1 MSLNDLLARLW
12 ASVVALFL
20 GVFCLSMALPA
31 SAQIFEQC
39 SPRSDAWHFKPTDES
54 KAAARQREEARC
66 TAENAVYAAWSAK
79 LDKFNDTR
87 QELSQAANAG
97 NAEVFSKAIVDAKE
111 LMLELQAAAI
121 QNPKV
126 AGSESIRSMLGPD
139 LNYFFQNAGLS
150 APSSL
155 EDAFS
160 KIEAAVSNG
169 EEHKAATLVG
179 TLLSQASSRGTHF
192 VIGLGREASQ
202 NVLLETVEIEKV
214 ENALK
219 LEQQRGSSVS
229 GYFGG
234 FGARVGLFRGFVI
247 EWTVIA
253 TVIAAFFA
261 FGAKRPRVAVKMPI
275 IAAAVLTPAWLV
287 NVFFPFI
294 PGWLLF
300 VVIFFVGVWLWHM
313 TEKLPAPYS
322 NVFNTTK
329 VGRPSAGDFA
339 GAMLRA
345 FAAGKG
351 GIVAEVSTAAPTAD
365 SKNTH
370 GSARWGTPDEM
381 QEKGHL
387 LPPGK
392 QSGFALARVPNAPA
406 GFDQRFQHVGHV
418 VTVAPTG
425 AGKGIG
431 AVIPHLLSYPGS
443 SLVLDVKGENAA
455 VTARARRELGHKV
468 FIVDP
473 FGVTGGES
481 HSFNLLDRLDPTD
494 PECVSESA
502 VLADSLVIAD
512 PQGQTHFDESARTLL
527 QGLMLHVAGLDEG
540 QRNLPEVRRILT
552 AGEDTLLGTMAEMA
566 ADEQAAFGLPARA
579 ANTIMGMADRER
591 GSVISTAQK
600 STAFM
605 DDPRISAALS
615 RSDFD
620 LSNIKDELMT
630 VYLVMPANK
639 IGPNARFVRGFVGSI
654 ISAITSSAKQPP
666 YRVAFLLDEFGQ
678 LGYMKVIEDA
688 VSLLRGYGLSF
699 WVFIQDLSQLKGVY
713 PKWQT
718 FLANSAKTFY
728 GTDDYDTA
736 KYISDSLG
744 QSTIEYET
752 HNEGKNTGSG
762 LSGGGGSMNRGKS
775 AGQSQQFTARSLLT
789 PDEVMRLGP
798 EQPIVLVKGEF
809 PYVLRRL
816 NYLTDA
822 EYVGRADANP
832 YHS

>member
-1 MSLNDLLARLW
+1 MSLEDFLARLW

-20 GVFCLSMALPA
+20 GAFCLSMALPA

-39 SPRSDAWHFKPTDES
+39 SPRADAWYLKPTDEL

-66 TAENAVYAAWSAK
+66 AAENAVYASWSAK

-87 QELSQAANAG
+87 QVLSESANAG
-97 NAEVFSKAIVDAKE
+97 NAEAFRTAMVDAKR

-121 QNPKV
+121 ENPKV
-126 AGSESIRSMLGPD
+126 AGSESVRSMLGPD

-155 EDAFS
+155 DDAFS

-169 EEHKAATLVG
+169 EQHKAATLVG
-179 TLLSQASSRGTHF
+179 TLLSQASSRGTQF
-192 VIGLGREASQ
+192 VIGLGRDASQ
-202 NVLLETVEIEKV
+202 NVLLETVEIENTQ
-214 ENALK
+214 NAIRLDK
-219 LEQQRGSSVS
+219 QRGSSAE

-234 FGARVGLFRGFVI
+234 FGERLGLFRGFVV
-247 EWTVIA
+247 EWTLIA
-253 TVIAAFFA
+253 SVIAAFFA
-261 FGAKRPRVAVKMPI
+261 FTSKRPRVAVKMPI
-275 IAAAVLTPAWLV
+275 IAVAVLAPAWLV
-287 NVFFPFI
+287 NVVFPFFPD
-294 PGWLLF
+294 WLLF
-300 VVIFFVGVWLWHM
+300 AVVFFAGSWLWHI

-322 NVFNTTK
+322 NVFNTSK
-329 VGRPSAGDFA
+329 VGRPSAVDFA
-339 GAMLRA
+339 GGVLRA

-351 GIVAEVSTAAPTAD
+351 GTVEASAAETAAD

-370 GSARWGTPDEM
+370 GSARWGTPAEM

-392 QSGFALARVPNAPA
+392 QTGFALARVPNAPA
-406 GFDQRFQHVGHV
+406 NLDQRFQHVGHV

-443 SLVLDVKGENAA
+443 CLVLDVKGENAA

-527 QGLMLHVAGLDEG
+527 QGLMLHVAGLGEG

-798 EQPIVLVKGEF
+798 EQPIVLVKGEY